1 MRFAQILIAIALL
14 ASAAF
19 AQDLPPTLAL
29 RDIRGAQHSLEEYR
43 GKVVVL
49 NFWATWCLPCKYEM
63 PLLVD
68 LQNRYPDR
76 IVVVGASLDD
86 KETQKRIRKFVAKH
100 KVQFPIWT
108 GADTATL
115 ARFGLGT
122 SLPATAF
129 IDRDGSVIG
138 RVLGELERKD
148 LIPRVEWMLGERSG
162 PAPKPLVKYLD

>member
-1 MRFAQILIAIALL
+1 MHFTQLIVATALL

-19 AQDLPPTLAL
+19 AQDLHPALAL
-29 RDIRGAQHSLEEYR
+29 RDISGAEHSLEEYR

-86 KETQKRIRKFVAKH
+86 KETQKRIPKFVAKH
-100 KVQFPIWT
+100 KVQFPVWA

-138 RVLGELERKD
+138 RVLGELKKHD
-148 LIPRVEWMLGERSG
+148 LLPRVEWMLSERAG
-162 PAPKPLVKYLD
+162 PPPKALVKNLD

>member
-86 KETQKRIRKFVAKH
+86 KETQKRIPKFVAKH

-162 PAPKPLVKYLD
+162 PAPKPLVKNLD